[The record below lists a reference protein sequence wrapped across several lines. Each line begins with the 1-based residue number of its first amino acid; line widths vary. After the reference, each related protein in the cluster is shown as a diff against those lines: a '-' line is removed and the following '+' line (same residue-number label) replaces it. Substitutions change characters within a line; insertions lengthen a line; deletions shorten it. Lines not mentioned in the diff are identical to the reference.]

1 MKLKIN
7 SSIRAAFHSIGVAVC
22 AGTVLLIASC
32 VSAQNLFEA
41 DYGSGNIYEFTP
53 GGAKSTFASGLGY
66 PEAVAFNNAG
76 DLFVSNEGKLALG
89 FGYIAKITPD
99 GTQSIVASGLIYPH
113 KLAFDKAGNLF
124 VATEGTNSIIEIT
137 PDGVM
142 STFAS
147 GWRRTL

>member
-1 MKLKIN
+1 MKPRWK
-7 SSIRAAFHSIGVAVC
+7 SILRAAHYSFRVAVW
-22 AGTVLLIASC
+22 AGAVLLVAS

-66 PEAVAFNNAG
+66 PEAVAFNNVG

-89 FGYIAKITPD
+89 FGYVAKITPD
-99 GTQSIVASGLIYPH
+99 GTQSIIATGLIYPH

-124 VATEGTNSIIEIT
+124 VATEGTNRSFT
-137 PDGVM
+137 
-142 STFAS
+142 
-147 GWRRTL
+147 